1 MTTGAPLLLGST
13 TMELIVVTGL
23 SGAGRHSVMG
33 ALEDSG
39 CTALDNVPPR
49 LLEPLLELESKLQPS
64 HDRLVVGMDSR
75 QADFVQEFDPLLER
89 LRAGNVPVQ
98 VVFVEADDD
107 VLLRRYSE
115 TRRPHHLALLGTAGE
130 GIRREREI
138 LAPIRAMAT
147 TILDTSR
154 LNLSELRLRIAALV
168 PTLPTRSTAVRLLSF
183 GFKRGVPA
191 DVDVVLDARFLPN
204 PYYIEALK
212 PLTGRDWPV
221 QEYLLES
228 PDFREFLERT
238 EAWLRW
244 SLPLVQQEGRAYH
257 TLAIGCTGGQHRS
270 VALVEMLARRLER
283 EVASLTV
290 RHRELDS

>member
-1 MTTGAPLLLGST
+1 
-13 TMELIVVTGL
+13 MELIVVTGL

-33 ALEDSG
+33 ALEDGG

-49 LLEPLLELESKLQPS
+49 LLEPLLELETKLQPG
-64 HDRLVVGMDSR
+64 HERLVVGMDSR
-75 QADFVQEFDPLLER
+75 QVEFTGEFGPLLER
-89 LRAGNVPVQ
+89 LRVGNIPVQ

-130 GIRREREI
+130 GIQREREL
-138 LAPIRAMAT
+138 LAPIRALAT
-147 TILDTSR
+147 TILDTSH
-154 LNLSELRLRIAALV
+154 LSLSELRLRIAALV
-168 PTLPTRSTAVRLLSF
+168 PHLPTRNTAIRLLSF
-183 GFKRGVPA
+183 GFKRGIPA
-191 DVDVVLDARFLPN
+191 DADVILDARFLPN
-204 PYYIEALK
+204 PYYVEALK

-228 PDFREFLERT
+228 HEFREFLERA
-238 EAWLRW
+238 ESWLRW

-270 VALVEMLARRLER
+270 VALVEMLAHRLKR
-283 EVASLTV
+283 DVAALTV

>member
-1 MTTGAPLLLGST
+1 
-13 TMELIVVTGL
+13 MELIVVTGL

-33 ALEDSG
+33 ALEDNG

-49 LLEPLLELESKLQPS
+49 LLEPLLELEAKLQPNRE
-64 HDRLVVGMDSR
+64 RLVVGMDSR
-75 QADFVQEFDPLLER
+75 QVEFAQEFEPLLER
-89 LRAGNVPVQ
+89 LRIGNVPVQ
-98 VVFVEADDD
+98 VVFVEAGDD

-130 GIRREREI
+130 GIRREREL
-138 LAPIRAMAT
+138 LAPIRALAT

-154 LNLSELRLRIAALV
+154 LTLSDLRQRIAALV
-168 PTLPTRSTAVRLLSF
+168 PQLPTRNTAVRLLSF

-191 DVDVVLDARFLPN
+191 DADVILDARFLPN
-204 PYYIEALK
+204 PYYVEALK

-221 QEYLLES
+221 KEYLLES
-228 PDFREFLERT
+228 PDFREFLERA

-270 VALVEMLARRLER
+270 VALVEMLAERLKR
-283 EVASLTV
+283 DVAALSV
-290 RHRELDS
+290 RHRELEG